1 MLLIK
6 CPNCGKRNVSE
17 FRFGGEYKPRPKGP
31 VKATDSAWTDYIFTR
46 ENKLGMQV
54 EWWHHRAG
62 CGLWFL
68 ATRHTKTNKIE
79 ETHLWQPSSAPGE
92 QDG

>member
-1 MLLIK
+1 VLLIE

-17 FRFGGEYKPRPKGP
+17 FRFGGEYNPRPKEP
-31 VKATDSAWTDYIFTR
+31 VEAADSSWTDYLFMR
-46 ENKLGMQV
+46 ENKLGIQV

-68 ATRHTKTNKIE
+68 AKRHTKTNEIE
-79 ETHLWQPSSAPGE
+79 GTYLWQPSSEPDDH
-92 QDG
+92 DG